1 MRKELVISAKRD
13 QVQLALLENQ
23 RLVELHQDSQ
33 DESLK
38 VGDIILGR
46 VKKVMPGMNAA
57 FIDIGGPRDAFLHYT
72 DMGPLFTTY
81 AYYMHGILSGKH
93 KDYNLERL
101 KVQENMD
108 KEGKIE
114 DVLKPKQ
121 ILPLQVYKEPI
132 STKGPRMT
140 TEVSIASP
148 VYFK

>member
-81 AYYMHGILSGKH
+81 AYYMHGMHAHVCGLTSIPMAW
-93 KDYNLERL
+93 DAPCMRL
-101 KVQENMD
+101 M
-108 KEGKIE
+108 
-114 DVLKPKQ
+114 
-121 ILPLQVYKEPI
+121 
-132 STKGPRMT
+132 R
-140 TEVSIASP
+140 
-148 VYFK
+148 